1 MGLKPLNHAEAH
13 ALCQAYLSSLELDAS
28 QARALFVLL
37 DVDESGEVCVDEFV
51 KGCMRLQGSAR
62 SMDVN
67 MLLYENEKILYQFC
81 SFKEYAEEQF
91 EKIMQKIDPATYKKS
106 IKEPERK
113 AKRTSTQGSMAA
125 SRLEAA
131 AVMLNRLSTV
141 GTKEFGTLKAEED
154 LQADGSHPTP

>member
-1 MGLKPLNHAEAH
+1 MGEI
-13 ALCQAYLSSLELDAS
+13 DAS
-28 QARALFVLL
+28 QAQALFMLL
-37 DVDESGEVCVDEFV
+37 DVDESGEVNVDEFV
-51 KGCMRLQGSAR
+51 KGCMRLKGSAR

-91 EKIMQKIDPATYKKS
+91 EKIMQKIDPATYKKT

-113 AKRTSTQGSMAA
+113 AKRTSTQGSNMAA

-131 AVMLNRLSTV
+131 AVMLNRLQTV
-141 GTKEFGTLKAEED
+141 GTKEFGTPKAEED
-154 LQADGSHPTP
+154 LLFEGS